1 MRYRYNSLSFK
12 RELMAAASLDTLY
25 RDLSS
30 LERSLQSGGGS
41 PRDIQNLCG
50 VLRNL
55 AAHLEHT
62 SPNLSEKASRS
73 PQPDAGRT
81 ASAARGLSPQKRTQL
96 DFSSCWPAPKAREE
110 ESPFISRRR
119 SDVELRDLSQSMRTL
134 SEATRVLEKL
144 LNLAE
149 DHPEI
154 LSESPKTES
163 LCSRAKN
170 EILSFFE
177 RIYNAL
183 PSKEQVLKAICAFLF
198 ICYAILWC
206 VAPFA
211 ALLLTLVIAIPI
223 LIMFAASGK

>member
-1 MRYRYNSLSFK
+1 
-12 RELMAAASLDTLY
+12 MAAAANLDLY
-25 RDLSS
+25 RDLRALS
-30 LERSLQSGGGS
+30 EIEHSLQSNGGS
-41 PRDIQNLCG
+41 AKDIQTLCRVLHNLT
-50 VLRNL
+50 
-55 AAHLEHT
+55 AHLERT
-62 SPNLSEKASRS
+62 SPSLRERASRS
-73 PQPDAGRT
+73 PKPDAART
-81 ASAARGLSPQKRTQL
+81 GSAARVLLPQKRTEP
-96 DFSSCWPAPKAREE
+96 DFSSCWSAPKAQEE

-163 LCSRAKN
+163 VCSRAKN

-183 PSKEQVLKAICAFLF
+183 PSKEQVLKAICVFLF

-206 VAPFA
+206 VAPWA